1 MQAITW
7 MAAVL
12 VVSVSEAAAG
22 DPPGPSDDK
31 KEITMQNM
39 HSSIAEN
46 LDVFIPILLML
57 ITLVVV
63 YLVFMVRAVIDM
75 LRYEVH
81 GVLLTFAFLALIP
94 FPLIMVMGV
103 MILIIWH
110 YHKKDILA
118 GKRQSR

>member
-1 MQAITW
+1 MENI
-7 MAAVL
+7 
-12 VVSVSEAAAG
+12 
-22 DPPGPSDDK
+22 
-31 KEITMQNM
+31 

-46 LDVFIPILLML
+46 LDVFIPILLVL

-75 LRYEVH
+75 LRYDVH

-94 FPLIMVMGV
+94 FPLFLIMGV

-118 GKRQSR
+118 GKRQTR